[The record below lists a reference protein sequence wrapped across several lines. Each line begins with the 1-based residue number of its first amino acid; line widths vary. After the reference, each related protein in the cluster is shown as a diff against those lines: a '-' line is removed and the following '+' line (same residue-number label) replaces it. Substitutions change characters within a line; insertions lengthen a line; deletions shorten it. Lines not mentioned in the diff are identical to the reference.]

1 MDDLPSLVTNEHID
15 NSFTESEIPNQSKK
29 RNFMAL
35 YEKCKIDFSNYLVE
49 HKNTL
54 RLLIQN
60 STLKN
65 IRAADYINEQRR
77 KNEND
82 LYGLTPLP
90 YKSMRKIKSEQEK
103 EELKKLERNAVVMRM
118 SRTVHC

>member
-90 YKSMRKIKSEQEK
+90 YKSMRKIKSEQE
-103 EELKKLERNAVVMRM
+103 
-118 SRTVHC
+118 